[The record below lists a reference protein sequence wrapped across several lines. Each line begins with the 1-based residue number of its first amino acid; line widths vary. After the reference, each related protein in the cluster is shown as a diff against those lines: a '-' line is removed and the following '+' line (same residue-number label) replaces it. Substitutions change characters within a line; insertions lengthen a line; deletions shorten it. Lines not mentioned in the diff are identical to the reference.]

1 VHNEICKDQF
11 KDQMIVVSLSACTYA
26 SNDSGQPYQGING
39 VVRATDKQHIF
50 SNKSDNLY
58 TIQRCDLTKD
68 SMEDFGGY
76 SYTEFDILHKSNA
89 APPRGIHI
97 MAVGDD
103 PKSESAT
110 LDIRHVVPPG
120 TETASILSV
129 GRGRSGVVPTG
140 ADMVVAYPSQSDSNN
155 VTTNAQARVIVFNR
169 DSNPLT
175 PPASGL
181 EQSLSNHT
189 QVTGNA
195 YFNED
200 MKSRSDLESAQLRE
214 DLKSATISEPGST
227 DALIA
232 AHTLQWPEVPLEHFS
247 EYHVLTPLDRGRTHS
262 TQQHDIPV
270 PTAEFR
276 LNNGDGAEQQAS
288 LIQSAIFADHNE
300 LRQVNDNV
308 SRIGRRHGQRY
319 TEGVQEFL
327 AESIALN
334 SEAISAGEPGLQ
346 GAAATFIQRGRQSLK
361 TAEYSKSDFPAV
373 PIDFERA
380 AAVESG
386 RLRAPA
392 PTLVGGINNYDHR
405 VRSGVVDGLSE
416 AEQRRRAGDE
426 RRQRERERKGK
437 FVNRNIDLPG

>member
-1 VHNEICKDQF
+1 MALSVSISLPEPVLTVVVSTWKMDELASGDSEPLALTLTQIQPGSKTVNVSLGVLLFHSEGRQKSLLLIRSDTYEIVTNCERGFNGTTEAAGKVTARSRANPVDEKHFNLTYEAVHNEICKDQF

-26 SNDSGQPYQGING
+26 SNNSGHPYQGING

-68 SMEDFGGY
+68 SLWKTLAVIPTLNSTSCISRMQR
-76 SYTEFDILHKSNA
+76 
-89 APPRGIHI
+89 PPRGIHI

-129 GRGRSGVVPTG
+129 GRGRSGFVPTG
-140 ADMVVAYPSQSDSNN
+140 ADMVVAYTSQSDSNN

-200 MKSRSDLESAQLRE
+200 MKSRSDLESVQLRK
-214 DLKSATISEPGST
+214 DLKSATISEPEST
-227 DALIA
+227 DATYSSI
-232 AHTLQWPEVPLEHFS
+232 
-247 EYHVLTPLDRGRTHS
+247 HVAMARS
-262 TQQHDIPV
+262 
-270 PTAEFR
+270 
-276 LNNGDGAEQQAS
+276 
-288 LIQSAIFADHNE
+288 SA
-300 LRQVNDNV
+300 
-308 SRIGRRHGQRY
+308 
-319 TEGVQEFL
+319 
-327 AESIALN
+327 
-334 SEAISAGEPGLQ
+334 
-346 GAAATFIQRGRQSLK
+346 
-361 TAEYSKSDFPAV
+361 
-373 PIDFERA
+373 
-380 AAVESG
+380 
-386 RLRAPA
+386 
-392 PTLVGGINNYDHR
+392 
-405 VRSGVVDGLSE
+405 
-416 AEQRRRAGDE
+416 
-426 RRQRERERKGK
+426 
-437 FVNRNIDLPG
+437 